1 MNLAP
6 LWIKGE
12 NPHLCIPSGKRGEIT
27 ERGEGVRQQQR
38 ELLENA
44 AAAGNEQQQE
54 LDKEEVEHTWVVHE
68 VISTYPLA
76 PSASGYTVSVWICYV
91 KRFQRRALR
100 LLEWSRR

>member
-6 LWIKGE
+6 LWIKGA

-54 LDKEEVEHTWVVHE
+54 LDKNGV
-68 VISTYPLA
+68 
-76 PSASGYTVSVWICYV
+76 G
-91 KRFQRRALR
+91 RALGPFLMRVFSYFLVARLFR
-100 LLEWSRR
+100 LLF